1 MTPEQFD
8 EARRLVEGGATYAEV
23 ADHFSVPYE
32 SVMTHFSGTGLH
44 REMYRQRN
52 NIIFAL
58 WQEGKTAREIGE
70 IVGLST
76 SGAQNIIAKQK
87 KFARQK

>member
-8 EARRLVEGGATYAEV
+8 EAKKLIQGGATYAEV
-23 ADHFSVPYE
+23 AEHFSVGHDVIMGY
-32 SVMTHFSGTGLH
+32 FSAMGLH

-52 NIIFAL
+52 NIIFDL

-76 SGAQNIIAKQK
+76 SGTQNIIAKQK